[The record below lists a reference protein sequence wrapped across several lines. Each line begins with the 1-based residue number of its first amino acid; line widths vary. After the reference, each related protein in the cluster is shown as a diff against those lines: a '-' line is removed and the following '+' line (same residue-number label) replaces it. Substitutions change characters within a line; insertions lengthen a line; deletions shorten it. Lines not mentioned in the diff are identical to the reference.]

1 MKEIVVTTPAG
12 RCPVRLKEYDAETVM
27 LWGDQVREIGRGDF
41 NPPVLYSLPALLYW
55 VKQMELDK
63 QTLATVVGHL
73 HEIYSDEI
81 GMKGVQQPAIERRHG
96 LPDYVANGMVE
107 VKTAAVDEPD
117 DDAPKKTAT
126 RRAKIHGHSTTA
138 ILRWMGANGFTFEQA
153 RAALA
158 HYGDAN
164 QISDVSVTMQ
174 VNDGSSGRFR
184 FGTLVELTPAQAA
197 ELNAHAGRAAKPAA
211 GKKPAKAK
219 NRL

>member
-81 GMKGVQQPAIERRHG
+81 GMKGIQQPAIERRHG
-96 LPDYVANGMVE
+96 LPDYVANGKMVE
-107 VKTAAVDEPD
+107 VKTAIVDDEPE
-117 DDAPKKTAT
+117 DDAPKKTST
-126 RRAKIHGHSTTA
+126 RRAKIHGYATTA

-153 RAALA
+153 REALK

-164 QISDVSVTMQ
+164 EISDASVKMQ
-174 VNDGSSGRFR
+174 MYDGSTGKFR
-184 FGTLVELTPAQAA
+184 FGGLVELTHAQAA
-197 ELNAHAGRAAKPAA
+197 ELNAHAGRAAKTAD
-211 GKKPAKAK
+211 GKKPAKARK
-219 NRL
+219 